1 MISKLVKINDKFSIG
16 AGQPLTIIAGPCQI
30 ESAEHCQMIATRV
43 QEIAAEFPVN
53 LVFKASYD
61 KANRTSLSGKRG
73 VGIEYGLEILGNI
86 KSKLNV
92 PVISDI
98 HLPDQAKIASE
109 VLDILQIPAF
119 LCRQTDLLISAG
131 ETGKAINLKKGQFLA
146 APDLKYAIDK
156 IASSNGNDQ
165 VLLCE
170 RGTSFGYRD
179 LIVDFRNFQIMKDL
193 GHPVVYDATHS
204 VQIMGGAEGKSSG
217 NRQYVANLS
226 AAAVAF
232 GIDALFL
239 EVHDNPDQAPS
250 DGPNMINFLQFQELL
265 KRVTK
270 IRALS

>member
-1 MISKLVKINDKFSIG
+1 M
-16 AGQPLTIIAGPCQI
+16 
-30 ESAEHCQMIATRV
+30 
-43 QEIAAEFPVN
+43 
-53 LVFKASYD
+53 
-61 KANRTSLSGKRG
+61 
-73 VGIEYGLEILGNI
+73 
-86 KSKLNV
+86 

-98 HLPDQAKIASE
+98 HLPEQAKIAAE

-119 LCRQTDLLISAG
+119 LCRQTDLLIAAG
-131 ETGKAINLKKGQFLA
+131 ETGKVINLKKGQFLA
-146 APDLKYAIDK
+146 APDLKYAVDK
-156 IASSNGNDQ
+156 ISSTNGNDQ

-193 GHPVVYDATHS
+193 GYPVVYDATHS

-217 NRQYVANLS
+217 NRQYVCNLS

-250 DGPNMINFLQFQELL
+250 DGPNMINFKQFEDLL
-265 KRVTK
+265 ERVTK
-270 IRALS
+270 IRTNS

>member
-1 MISKLVKINDKFSIG
+1 MNNKLVTINKQFSIG

-30 ESAEHCQMIATRV
+30 ESEDHCLMVASKV
-43 QEIAAEFPVN
+43 QEIAGKFPVN

-73 VGIEYGLEILGNI
+73 VGIEFGLEILSKI

-92 PVISDI
+92 PVVSDI
-98 HLPDQAKIASE
+98 HLPDQAQIASE

-119 LCRQTDLLISAG
+119 LCRQTDLLIAAG
-131 ETGKAINLKKGQFLA
+131 ATGKVINLKKGQFLA
-146 APDLKYAIDK
+146 APDLKYAVDK
-156 IASSNGNDQ
+156 ISSTNGNDQ

-179 LIVDFRNFQIMKDL
+179 LIVDFRNFQIMRDL

-204 VQIMGGAEGKSSG
+204 VQIMGGANGQSSG
-217 NRQYVANLS
+217 NRQYVLNLS
-226 AAAVAF
+226 SAAVAF

-239 EVHDNPDQAPS
+239 EVHDNPDAAPS
-250 DGPNMINFLQFQELL
+250 DGPNMINFQQFEELL
-265 KRVTK
+265 
-270 IRALS
+270 SQ